1 MRIVLTK
8 DDRIGVL
15 SDGGMVDVTAVFEDI
30 PYRTAA
36 DRMPKV
42 IEALGE
48 RRGEL
53 EAAVSGESAKLIK
66 VEETTSG
73 LASSSTDSMPDLN
86 APVPRPPKL
95 IAAFGNYREGW
106 DRERQPQDMF
116 LESPDSVLAPNGT
129 VVLPDHKADIFH
141 HEAEL
146 ALVIGK
152 RAKDLPADASAL
164 EALAGYTCAMDISAR
179 GMGRVGPSRIG
190 KSFDTFTPLGPA
202 IVTPDEVP
210 DPQKLRVTLT
220 VNGDE
225 RQNYTTADMEY
236 SVVEI
241 LSYIS
246 GFMTLVPGDVIL
258 CGTQHQG
265 LGAIQN
271 GDHVEMTIE
280 GIGSL
285 AVDVHDPLGRE
296 WSREIDED
304 MAARQRAVGR
314 S

>member
-15 SDGGMVDVTAVFEDI
+15 TEGGVVDVTSVFEDI

-42 IEALGE
+42 IGALAD
-48 RRGEL
+48 RRGAIE
-53 EAAVSGESAKLIK
+53 EAVSGKSAKLIK
-66 VEETTSG
+66 IEETGSG
-73 LASSSTDSMPDLN
+73 STARSAGSMPELN

-106 DRERQPQDMF
+106 DRERQLQDMF

-129 VVLPDHKADIFH
+129 VVLPNHKADIFH

-164 EALAGYTCAMDISAR
+164 DALAGYTCGMDISAR

-202 IVTPDEVP
+202 IVTTDEVP
-210 DPQKLRVTLT
+210 DPQNLRVTLT

-246 GFMTLVPGDVIL
+246 GFMTLIPGDVIL

-265 LGAIQN
+265 LGAIQD

-285 AVDVHDPLGRE
+285 AVDVHDPLKRE